1 MQTRF
6 HQFVVGLC
14 LILTAAAA
22 VLAAELPAHRTLRIL
37 IVSDEVN
44 PHGLPADQL
53 TQPGDLSAA
62 LLGTGSG
69 LNLDPS
75 PDGVLEIDTND
86 IEQAT
91 ARLSVPPTDPLRY
104 DVLIY
109 FAHRIPNNGNDAA
122 GRQQAF
128 TTAVE
133 SFLVNGGGVISFHH
147 GSYYAPGK
155 EGMLDLIGA
164 TANGPVPWD
173 TVNGQNVIATLP
185 THFIACHAV
194 EYSSSVAYA
203 DAARGVAPGT
213 YPAFN
218 NTPDERYPFFEF
230 NVSAAGNVE
239 TLFGSNYNSNGTT
252 HLLGFVHRRP
262 QWSGRVV
269 GYQPGEYQPNALDD
283 VDGNN
288 FQILANAIVFASGS
302 LPPDALVLEVEAG
315 PGIDDVTLSW
325 SGCDGSFSVFRSTDP
340 SSITEPGSEIG
351 QTADHGWVD
360 PAPGGTLHFYQVV
373 RNN

>member
-1 MQTRF
+1 MRF
-6 HQFVVGLC
+6 CRLVVGLC
-14 LILTAAAA
+14 LILPAAPAVTAAD
-22 VLAAELPAHRTLRIL
+22 LPAHRTLRIL

-44 PHGLPADQL
+44 PHGLPANQL

-62 LLGTGSG
+62 LRSAGTG

-75 PDGVLEIDTND
+75 PDGVLEIATND

-91 ARLSVPPTDPLRY
+91 ARLSVPLTDPLRY

-109 FAHRIPNNGNDAA
+109 FAHRIPNNGNNAA

-133 SFLVNGGGVISFHH
+133 NFLFAGGGVIAFHH
-147 GSYYAPGK
+147 GSYFAAGK

-164 TANGPVPWD
+164 TANGAVPWD
-173 TVNGQNVIATLP
+173 TVGGQNVIATAP
-185 THFIACHAV
+185 THFVACHAV
-194 EYSSSVAYA
+194 EYTASVAYA
-203 DAARGVAPGT
+203 DAGRGVAAGT
-213 YPAFN
+213 YPFFN
-218 NTPDERYPFFEF
+218 NTPDERYPFFEY

-252 HLLGFVHRRP
+252 HLVGFVHRRS

-269 GYQPGEYQPNALDD
+269 GYQPGEYQPNALDA

-288 FQILANAIVFASGS
+288 FQILANAIVFASGAI
-302 LPPDALVLEVEAG
+302 PADGLVLGVAPG
-315 PGIDDVTLSW
+315 PGSDEVTLSW
-325 SGCDGSFSVFRSTDP
+325 AGCDGSFSVFRSTDP
-340 SSITEPGSEIG
+340 ASIADPGNEIH
-351 QTADHGWVD
+351 QTTDHDFVD
-360 PAPGGTLHFYQVV
+360 PAAGGTLHFYLVV
-373 RNN
+373 RN